1 MAVGRVAGW
10 PWATWEEGGAACAA
24 QTGAAETR
32 ELPGRFRKPALGTCC
47 FSAARPSHPHLSLL
61 LQFNDVLLY
70 TSRGL
75 TASNQFKVH
84 GQLPL
89 YGMTV
94 SMRRGHEIGGPALRA
109 SGSSQAR

>member
-1 MAVGRVAGW
+1 MFILA
-10 PWATWEEGGAACAA
+10 
-24 QTGAAETR
+24 
-32 ELPGRFRKPALGTCC
+32 F
-47 FSAARPSHPHLSLL
+47 
-61 LQFNDVLLY
+61 QFNDVLLY

-94 SMRRGHEIGGPALRA
+94 SALLLWEV
-109 SGSSQAR
+109 SGSGN

>member
-1 MAVGRVAGW
+1 MALLSTCR
-10 PWATWEEGGAACAA
+10 ATIWFLHALVSNGARAS
-24 QTGAAETR
+24 QPR
-32 ELPGRFRKPALGTCC
+32 
-47 FSAARPSHPHLSLL
+47 LSLL

-75 TASNQFKVH
+75 TISNQFKVH

-94 SMRRGHEIGGPALRA
+94 SMQHTWDRA
-109 SGSSQAR
+109 SPSGLPAACGPG

>member
-1 MAVGRVAGW
+1 MFFLVSWASPFVIDSPRTMLPVG
-10 PWATWEEGGAACAA
+10 EEGPEAS
-24 QTGAAETR
+24 
-32 ELPGRFRKPALGTCC
+32 LPPPSWKDQGGKRDP
-47 FSAARPSHPHLSLL
+47 FSSHFCLY

-94 SMRRGHEIGGPALRA
+94 SVQCGRA
-109 SGSSQAR
+109 PSVKSTFLGVH